1 MGKIHLFPNKGL
13 PSESHTLQKIYQNRG
28 KGNKRLC
35 LLDLKV
41 TVRLP
46 DLSSPLSSI
55 VVIRQTILIPRATKS
70 LSDILGEQT
79 DQTVFRSV
87 L

>member
-1 MGKIHLFPNKGL
+1 M
-13 PSESHTLQKIYQNRG
+13 
-28 KGNKRLC
+28 
-35 LLDLKV
+35 
-41 TVRLP
+41 RLP
-46 DLSSPLSSI
+46 DLSPPLSNI